1 MNPENHENPVHP
13 VHPVHHEESDVNV
26 GAIVVFV
33 VVLIVVAVLIQGAV
47 WVLYRQFEQ
56 TASRPSVSEFPLAT
70 AAMRRLPPE
79 PRLQTDPR
87 DDMANLR
94 RSEDEVLE
102 SYAWVDR
109 NAGIVR
115 IPIEQAMKLVAERG
129 EPTR

>member
-1 MNPENHENPVHP
+1 MNPSHP
-13 VHPVHHEESDVNV
+13 SHHAHPSHHEESDVNV
-26 GAIVVFV
+26 AGIVVFV
-33 VVLIVVAVLIQGAV
+33 VVLIVVTVLISGGV
-47 WVLYRQFEQ
+47 WVMYRQLEQ
-56 TASRPSVSEFPLAT
+56 AASRPGTVEFPLAES
-70 AAMRRLPPE
+70 AMRRLPPE

-94 RSEDEVLE
+94 RSEDEVLD

-129 EPTR
+129 IPTR

>member
-1 MNPENHENPVHP
+1 VNPVNP
-13 VHPVHHEESDVNV
+13 VNPANLANPSHHEESDVNV
-26 GAIVVFV
+26 AGVVVFV
-33 VVLIVVAVLIQGAV
+33 VVLVVVGVLISGAV

-56 TASRPSVSEFPLAT
+56 ASSGPATVEFPLAMD
-70 AAMRRLPPE
+70 AMRRLPPQ

-109 NAGIVR
+109 NTGVVR
-115 IPIEQAMKLVAERG
+115 IPIEQAMKLIAERG
-129 EPTR
+129 MPTR